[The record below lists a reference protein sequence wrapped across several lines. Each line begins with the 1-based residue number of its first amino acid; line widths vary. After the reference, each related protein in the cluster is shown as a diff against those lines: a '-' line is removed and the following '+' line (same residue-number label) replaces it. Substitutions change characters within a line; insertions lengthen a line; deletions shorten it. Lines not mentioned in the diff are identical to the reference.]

1 MRFVESIRS
10 KKCGYAAHHGLIDEP
25 VASGGRGS
33 RCAAPAVAQETIG
46 LRFDSVKSKK
56 HLMVALV
63 MVDFRQDSVIVIGVK
78 QSQIFWSQS
87 KKTFRSIDSRKI
99 IQDNRGVL
107 VGLRAALSF
116 VVQEEESL
124 VFRNRASQ
132 VETILV

>member
-1 MRFVESIRS
+1 
-10 KKCGYAAHHGLIDEP
+10 
-25 VASGGRGS
+25 
-33 RCAAPAVAQETIG
+33 
-46 LRFDSVKSKK
+46 
-56 HLMVALV
+56 MVALV

-87 KKTFRSIDSRKI
+87 KKAFRSIDSRKI
-99 IQDNRGVL
+99 AQDNRGVL

-132 VETILV
+132 VETILVLLQARIGHIQHISPVQRLIHAEIISRSMVVVGA